1 MISLLVVHEQE
12 RSARGQGFSFVGISS
27 KNFSR
32 YLVVSKLSTR
42 LLFRIALGV
51 ETNISYFVKNLE
63 GAIPTMSVFSHKLP
77 HDVPP
82 RLTKILESRKTFAAL
97 RHPNYRLW
105 FQGQIVS
112 LFGTWMQATAQG
124 FLVYQITESP
134 AYLGY
139 VGFASGI
146 PAWVLTLYGGVVA
159 DRVPRRTLLIVT
171 QISMMVFA
179 FVLAALTF
187 LNVVQPWH
195 ILVLSFLLGTAN
207 AFDAPARQ
215 AFVSEMVDQED
226 LTNAIA
232 LNATMFNF
240 ALAAGPAVAGI
251 TYAAFG
257 PGWCFTINGLSFIA
271 VIVALWKMKFE
282 PLKAKVGRESVVHEL
297 KEGLRHVINQRV
309 IRGLFIVIAVNQLLV
324 FSMSTL
330 LPAWSVS
337 ILRGDA
343 TTNGFLFSARGAGSL
358 IGALVIASLGNFA
371 YRGKLLTLGLFLT
384 PLFLIVFA
392 LVPWLAMSLL
402 VLFGIGIGTILVLNL
417 TNAMIQTLTP
427 ERLRGRVMG
436 AYTWIFFGFMP
447 LGALLTGW
455 MADLL
460 GLSQTVVINGALALV
475 SAVLIWFYF
484 PKLREQ

>member
-1 MISLLVVHEQE
+1 MPHLDHEITQQH
-12 RSARGQGFSFVGISS
+12 ALQAG
-27 KNFSR
+27 NMSR
-32 YLVVSKLSTR
+32 
-42 LLFRIALGV
+42 
-51 ETNISYFVKNLE
+51 
-63 GAIPTMSVFSHKLP
+63 
-77 HDVPP
+77 
-82 RLTKILESRKTFAAL
+82 SRKTFAAL

-112 LFGTWMQATAQG
+112 LFGTWMQTTAQG
-124 FLVYQITESP
+124 FLVYELTHSA

-171 QISMMVFA
+171 QISMMIFA
-179 FVLAALTF
+179 FILAAMTF
-187 LNVVQPWH
+187 LNLVQPWH

-215 AFVSEMVDQED
+215 AFVSEMVDKED

-232 LNATMFNF
+232 LNATMFNS

-257 PGWCFTINGLSFIA
+257 PGWCFTINGISFIA
-271 VIVALWKMKFE
+271 VIVALRMMKFD
-282 PLKAKVGRESVVHEL
+282 PLKVQLNRESVIREL
-297 KEGLRHVINQRV
+297 KEGLRHVINHQI
-309 IRGLFIVIAVNQLLV
+309 IRILFIVIAINQLLV

-337 ILRGDA
+337 VLGGDA
-343 TTNGFLFSARGAGSL
+343 TTNGFLYSARGVGSL
-358 IGALVIASLGNFA
+358 IGALAIASLGNFA
-371 YRGKLLTLGLFLT
+371 YRGKLLMFGAFLSSI
-384 PLFLIVFA
+384 LLIVFA
-392 LVPWLAMSLL
+392 LFRWLPISLL
-402 VLFGIGIGTILVLNL
+402 LLIGIGIGTILIMNL
-417 TNAMIQTLTP
+417 ANAMIQTMTP

-436 AYTWIFFGFMP
+436 TYTWIFFGFMP
-447 LGALLTGW
+447 LGALWTGW
-455 MADLL
+455 MADRM
-460 GLSQTVVINGALALV
+460 GLSQTVIMNGILALV
-475 SAVLIWFYF
+475 SAVLVWFYF

>member
-1 MISLLVVHEQE
+1 
-12 RSARGQGFSFVGISS
+12 
-27 KNFSR
+27 
-32 YLVVSKLSTR
+32 
-42 LLFRIALGV
+42 
-51 ETNISYFVKNLE
+51 
-63 GAIPTMSVFSHKLP
+63 
-77 HDVPP
+77 
-82 RLTKILESRKTFAAL
+82 
-97 RHPNYRLW
+97 
-105 FQGQIVS
+105 
-112 LFGTWMQATAQG
+112 MQATAQG
-124 FLVYQITESP
+124 FLVYELTQSP

-179 FVLAALTF
+179 FILAALTF
-187 LNVVQPWH
+187 LNLVQPWH
-195 ILVLSFLLGTAN
+195 ILILSFLLGTAN

-257 PGWCFTINGLSFIA
+257 PGWCFTINGVSFIA
-271 VIVALWKMKFE
+271 VIVALGMMKFE
-282 PLKAKVGRESVVHEL
+282 PFKKEVSRESVMREL
-297 KEGLRHVINQRV
+297 KEGLRHVINHRI

-330 LPAWSVS
+330 IPAWSVS
-337 ILRGDA
+337 VLGGDA
-343 TTNGFLFSARGAGSL
+343 TTNGFLFSARGVGSL
-358 IGALVIASLGNFA
+358 IGALVIAWLGNFA
-371 YRGKLLTLGLFLT
+371 FKGKLLTLGLYLT
-384 PLFLIVFA
+384 PLLLIVFA
-392 LVPWLAMSLL
+392 LVPWLTLSLL
-402 VLFGIGIGTILVLNL
+402 VMLGIGIGTILVLNL
-417 TNAMIQTLTP
+417 ANAMTQTMTP
-427 ERLRGRVMG
+427 ARLRGRVMG

-447 LGALLTGW
+447 LGALWTGW

-460 GLSQTVVINGALALV
+460 GLSQTVIINGVLALI
-475 SAVLIWFYF
+475 SAVLLWFYF